1 MKPGAFPFWSV
12 SGFFYCGHRK
22 WGVCLAEKYDIIYVF
37 KNVSLDFAN
46 EAIKSLYDHMRN
58 GK

>member
-1 MKPGAFPFWSV
+1 MSQAFFIADIENGA
-12 SGFFYCGHRK
+12 
-22 WGVCLAEKYDIIYVF
+22 VCLAEKYDIIYVF